1 MSDLTPLTCQ
11 ETFRRLDDY
20 LDRELS
26 PAEMRMVQEHL
37 RTCAICAG
45 EYAFEANVIAEVRA
59 KLRRIEAPS
68 DLLRRI
74 SRRLAAVRDDESG
87 RGHA

>member
-1 MSDLTPLTCQ
+1 MSDFTPLTCQ

-26 PAEMRMVQEHL
+26 VEEVGRVQEHL
-37 RTCAICAG
+37 QACAICAG
-45 EYAFEANVIAEVRA
+45 EYEFEANVIAEVRA
-59 KLRRIEAPS
+59 KLRRIEAPE

-74 SRRLAAVRDDESG
+74 SRRLATVRDDESG
-87 RGHA
+87 RG